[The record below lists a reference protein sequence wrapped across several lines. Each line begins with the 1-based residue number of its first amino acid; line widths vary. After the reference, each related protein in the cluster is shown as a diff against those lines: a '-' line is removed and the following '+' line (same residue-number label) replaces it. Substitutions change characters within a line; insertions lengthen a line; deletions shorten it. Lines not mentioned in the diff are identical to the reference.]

1 MKRTQT
7 SITTMENLSRAE
19 IDTRLSQSHV
29 VGSEPRE
36 GLFRHIHPHRL
47 RLGGVLMEAKVW
59 LKSKTRN
66 DRPIPFVIYA
76 RPRSGTTL
84 LVNLLNQVQNLRC
97 DGELLHDLVLRPV
110 GFLHD
115 LAKRSG
121 PETEAYGVKLL
132 SYQLMEVQKIT
143 RPISFFDR
151 ISSIGYKVIHLTR
164 ATWAQNLSLV
174 KAQHSGLYVYK

>member
-1 MKRTQT
+1 MLFKKNMKRTQT

-19 IDTRLSQSHV
+19 IDTRLY
-29 VGSEPRE
+29 
-36 GLFRHIHPHRL
+36 RHIHPHRL

-110 GFLHD
+110 GF
-115 LAKRSG
+115 
-121 PETEAYGVKLL
+121 
-132 SYQLMEVQKIT
+132 
-143 RPISFFDR
+143 
-151 ISSIGYKVIHLTR
+151 
-164 ATWAQNLSLV
+164 
-174 KAQHSGLYVYK
+174 